1 MARARASRIR
11 ITSSQRKILPS
22 RRRRMRMRVASCAV
36 PLIIGQRSAQ
46 ITKEEN
52 LNLSRR
58 L

>member
-1 MARARASRIR
+1 MARASRIR

-22 RRRRMRMRVASCAV
+22 RRRRMRMRVASCTV

-46 ITKEEN
+46 TTKEEN